1 MPGVKDLIE
10 QFRKRFKNTTLVLTF
25 YTEGHDLLDDYSASG
40 RKKVEEVGIDRVLS
54 EFLELLWYPSKAY
67 YAEDGDELSEEQQEA
82 RDLETLAQFDA
93 YLAACKAS
101 TAECAKLGDG
111 KKDDCP
117 ARLHRK
123 AFNEGA
129 ATAYP
134 LLYVT
139 DQHGTRQRTFVHGLR
154 FFCDKAPDV
163 IAVEDK
169 PKRLKAYVALVYNAT
184 NWGDSSGPANIETR
198 KEHRVREAEEV
209 RKELEEAA
217 KKLAAKHKVQVSSMK
232 FIAVLLR
239 ERDRHRTRREGLR
252 EDGLCATAYP
262 FSQAGV
268 EQWYEMNDDVNGDIA
283 RVHDIIDWLK
293 GECPLLWAKY
303 QERKLKRKEG
313 QK

>member
-1 MPGVKDLIE
+1 MPGVKELIE
-10 QFRKRFKNTTLVLTF
+10 QFRKWFEKTTLLVTF
-25 YTEGHDLLDDYSASG
+25 YTEGHDLLDDYTATG

-54 EFLELLWYPSKAY
+54 EFMELLWYPNKAY
-67 YAEDGDELSEEQQEA
+67 YAESYDELNEEQQEA

-93 YLAACKAS
+93 FYAASEAN

-117 ARLHRK
+117 ARQYRK
-123 AFNEGA
+123 AFNEAA

-134 LLYVT
+134 LLHHT
-139 DQHGTRQRTFVHGLR
+139 DRHGTRQRTFVYGLKY
-154 FFCDKAPDV
+154 FYEKAPDV

-169 PKRLKAYVALVYNAT
+169 AKRVKAYIGFVYNAT
-184 NWGDSSGPANIETR
+184 NWGDSSGPAHIESR

-217 KKLAAKHKVQVSSMK
+217 KKLAAKHKCQISSMK
-232 FIAVLLR
+232 FI
-239 ERDRHRTRREGLR
+239 EGLR

-262 FSQAGV
+262 FSQAGID
-268 EQWYEMNDDVNGDIA
+268 QWYEMNDDVNSDLC
-283 RVHDIIDWLK
+283 RVHEIIDWLK

-303 QERKLKRKEG
+303 QERKLKRREG